1 MKRIALILVFML
13 TASHAWAARKVTV
26 EQLQDLL
33 HSLHQ
38 ANKTDAETAAELQQ
52 VELTEELTR
61 SAMDSLTSLVPGP
74 LTTDQMY
81 VQEARSAMLAP
92 PASDLPSTPA
102 PDAAA
107 QKALLDKAIDY
118 ATKTYAQ
125 LPHLTA
131 AKSTFR
137 FQDILNPPGTD
148 NSKKGPAKPAVA
160 NGPSIYYVGT
170 SETPVESQGGAVI
183 LSPAKDDTHWGAN
196 GQITLQAQGPVLS
209 TVAQEAEAAG
219 KINWLRWE
227 TVNGKQTAVFS
238 FAVDKKKSHYAVKY
252 CCFPDSDQGSLNLA
266 NLGVQPGMAGN
277 LQAEITWVPYKAT
290 VPYHGELFV
299 DAQSGIVVRLVTE
312 ADLKPYDTVHQEDT
326 RIDYGAMMIGGK
338 PMIVPVGIIIDTGV
352 NAGEKDIAGKLIPR
366 RTLFIADYKDYKQ
379 AGASN

>member
-1 MKRIALILVFML
+1 MKRIALILVLML
-13 TASHAWAARKVTV
+13 TAPQAWAAKKMTV
-26 EQLQDLL
+26 EQLQNLL
-33 HSLHQ
+33 HSLQQ

-61 SAMDSLTSLVPGP
+61 SAMDSLTSIVPGP
-74 LTTDQMY
+74 LTANQMY

-125 LPHLTA
+125 LPHLKA

-137 FQDILNPPGTD
+137 FQDILNPPGAD
-148 NSKKGPAKPAVA
+148 NSKKETAKPAVA
-160 NGPSIYYVGT
+160 NGSSIYYVG
-170 SETPVESQGGAVI
+170 SIETPVESQGGAEI

-209 TVAQEAEAAG
+209 TVVQEAQAAG

-227 TVNGKQTAVFS
+227 KVNGKQTAVFS

-252 CCFPDSDQGSLNLA
+252 CCFPDSDQTNLNILNQGMQA
-266 NLGVQPGMAGN
+266 GMAGN
-277 LQAEITWVPYKAT
+277 LQADTSWVPYKAT
-290 VPYHGELFV
+290 APYHGELFV
-299 DAQSGIVVRLVTE
+299 DAQNGIVVRLVTE
-312 ADLKPYDTVHQEDT
+312 ADLKPYETVHQEDT

-352 NAGEKDIAGKLIPR
+352 NPGEKDTAGKLITR
-366 RTLFIADYKDYKQ
+366 HTLFITDYKDYKQ
-379 AGASN
+379 VGASN